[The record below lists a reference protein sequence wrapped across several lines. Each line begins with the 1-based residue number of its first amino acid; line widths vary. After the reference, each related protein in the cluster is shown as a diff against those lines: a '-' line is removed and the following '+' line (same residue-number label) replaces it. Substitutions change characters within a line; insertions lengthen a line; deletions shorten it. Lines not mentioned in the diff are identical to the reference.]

1 MSKGEEYKK
10 CSVLGEEYH
19 YTEFTK
25 AKSGWLAVDGTR
37 RHPQS
42 KVAKRINMSLSNGLR
57 VRVGDRL
64 VGINHDLHPNNKL
77 YEGIKAQVFK
87 ENNFVGH
94 WGRTDLTKEIYL
106 KTYEALEI
114 DPPDLNRVKY
124 KAFGLAS
131 KEEQKC
137 LDHLGVPEG
146 EDNRQVRLSGT
157 RYDVDG
163 LVGNTAYEFMGDF
176 WHANPKIYK
185 PDHKIKGYTAQEK
198 WDKDRQRAEVIK
210 SMGYELVII
219 WESDWNEFKQGIVSE
234 LKTEKW

>member
-1 MSKGEEYKK
+1 MNKGEEYKK

-42 KVAKRINMSLSNGLR
+42 KVAKRVNMSLSNGLR

-146 EDNRQVRLSGT
+146 EANRQVRLLS
-157 RYDVDG
+157 
-163 LVGNTAYEFMGDF
+163 LI
-176 WHANPKIYK
+176 HI
-185 PDHKIKGYTAQEK
+185 
-198 WDKDRQRAEVIK
+198 
-210 SMGYELVII
+210 
-219 WESDWNEFKQGIVSE
+219 
-234 LKTEKW
+234 